1 MIKILFPTDFSNAAE
16 NAFFYALQLTR
27 KLNAEL
33 ILAHVYELPDLG
45 RALHNTS
52 KEVFEIMEMETL
64 ENFKKSVETL
74 RRKAT
79 NNGYEDIEFK
89 HIMAEGQVVPRIVS
103 LAKKEKV
110 DYIVMGTTG
119 ATGLKEVFL
128 GSVAAGVIDNS
139 PCNVLSIPE
148 EVSPTNSIDKIAYL
162 TNYKDEE
169 VVSFNEVNRFAAYFD
184 AYLCSIHYQKEVS
197 EITEEKM
204 EEWKRKLG
212 VNYDELNTYVITG
225 NNFEEAVCE
234 LYMKENIDILAI
246 QPRKR
251 NFFTQIFKRSVSKHI
266 VQRLNIPL
274 FTLPAK

>member
-16 NAFFYALQLTR
+16 NALFYALQLSR

-89 HIMAEGQVVPRIVS
+89 HIMTEGQVVPRIVS

-139 PCNVLSIPE
+139 PCNVLSIPV

-266 VQRLNIPL
+266 VQRLSIPL

>member
-1 MIKILFPTDFSNAAE
+1 MIKILFPTDFSKAAE

-33 ILAHVYELPDLG
+33 LLAHVYELPDLG

-52 KEVFEIMEMETL
+52 KEVYEIMEMETL
-64 ENFKKSVETL
+64 ENFKKSVASL
-74 RRKAT
+74 RLKAKK
-79 NNGYEDIEFK
+79 NGFEDIDFK
-89 HIMAEGQVVPRIVS
+89 HLMAEGIVVPKIIDIAR
-103 LAKKEKV
+103 KEKS

-148 EVSPTNSIDKIAYL
+148 EVSPKNSIDKIAYL

-169 VVSFNEVNRFAAYFD
+169 VVSFNEVNRFASYFN
-184 AYLCSIHYQKEVS
+184 ASLCSIHFQKEVS
-197 EITEEKM
+197 EINEQEM
-204 EEWKRKLG
+204 ENWKNKLG
-212 VNYDELNTYVITG
+212 VNNEELSTHVITG
-225 NNFEEAVCE
+225 NNFEEAICE
-234 LYMKENIDILAI
+234 LYIKQNIDVLAI

-251 NFFTQIFKRSVSKHI
+251 NFFTQIFKKSVSKQI
-266 VQRLNIPL
+266 VQRLSIPL

>member
-33 ILAHVYELPDLG
+33 VLAHVYELPDLG

-64 ENFKKSVETL
+64 ENFRKSVETL
-74 RRKAT
+74 RRKAE
-79 NNGYEDIEFK
+79 NNGYADVDFK
-89 HIMAEGQVVPRIVS
+89 HLMAEGQTVPKIIE
-103 LAKKEKV
+103 LAKKEKAN
-110 DYIVMGTTG
+110 YIVMGTTG

-148 EVSPTNSIDKIAYL
+148 EVSPKNTIDRIAYL

-169 VVSFNEVNRFAAYFD
+169 VVSFNEVNKFATSLGATV
-184 AYLCSIHYQKEVS
+184 CSIHFEKEVS
-197 EITEEKM
+197 EINEKQM
-204 EEWKRKLG
+204 QDWKNKLG
-212 VNYDELNTYVITG
+212 VNNEDLDSYVVTG
-225 NNFEEAVCE
+225 NNLEEAICD
-234 LYMKENIDILAI
+234 LYIKQNIDILAI

-251 NFFTQIFKRSVSKHI
+251 NFFTQIFKRSISKQI
-266 VQRLNIPL
+266 VQRLSIPL

>member
-1 MIKILFPTDFSNAAE
+1 MITILYPTDFSNAAE

-33 ILAHVYELPDLG
+33 VLVHVYELPELG

-64 ENFKKSVETL
+64 EKFKKSVETL
-74 RRKAT
+74 RRKAE
-79 NNGYEDIEFK
+79 NNGYGDVDFK
-89 HIMAEGQVVPRIVS
+89 HLMSEGQIVPRIID
-103 LAKKEKV
+103 LAKIENA

-119 ATGLKEVFL
+119 ASGLKEVFL

-139 PCNVLSIPE
+139 PCNVLSIPVD
-148 EVSPTNSIDKIAYL
+148 VSPSNSIDKIAYL

-169 VVSFNEVNRFAAYFD
+169 VVSFNEVNRFAKYFD
-184 AYLCSIHYQKEVS
+184 AYVCSLHYEKDVS
-197 EITEEKM
+197 EITKDKM
-204 EEWKRKLG
+204 EAWKKKLG
-212 VNYDELNTYVITG
+212 VNYEELNSYVVTG

-234 LYMKENIDILAI
+234 LYMKQNIDILAI

-251 NFFTQIFKRSVSKHI
+251 NFFTNIFKKSLSKHI
-266 VQRLNIPL
+266 VHKLSIPL

>member
-33 ILAHVYELPDLG
+33 VLAHVYELPDLG

-64 ENFKKSVETL
+64 ENFRKSVETL
-74 RRKAT
+74 RRKAE
-79 NNGYEDIEFK
+79 NNGYADVDFK
-89 HIMAEGQVVPRIVS
+89 HLMAEGQTVPKIIE
-103 LAKKEKV
+103 LAKKEKA

-119 ATGLKEVFL
+119 ASGLKEVFL

-139 PCNVLSIPE
+139 PCSVLSIPE

-169 VVSFNEVNRFAAYFD
+169 VVSFNEVNRFASYFD
-184 AYLCSIHYQKEVS
+184 AYMCSIHYEKEVS
-197 EITEEKM
+197 EVSEEEM
-204 EEWKRKLG
+204 RIWKSKLG
-212 VNYDELNTYVITG
+212 VNYEEINSYVVTG
-225 NNFEEAVCE
+225 NNFEEAICE
-234 LYMKENIDILAI
+234 LYIKQNIDVLAI

-251 NFFTQIFKRSVSKHI
+251 NFFSQIFKRSVSKQI
-266 VQRLNIPL
+266 VQKLSIPL

>member
-1 MIKILFPTDFSNAAE
+1 MIKILFPTDFSDAAE
-16 NAFFYALQLTR
+16 NAFFYALNLTR

-33 ILAHVYELPDLG
+33 VLAHVYSLPELG

-52 KEVFEIMEMETL
+52 KEVFEIMEMESL
-64 ENFKKSVETL
+64 ESFKKSVGKL
-74 RRKAT
+74 RSKAEEK
-79 NNGYEDIEFK
+79 GYGDVDFK
-89 HIMAEGQVVPRIVS
+89 HLMAEGQIVPKIIN
-103 LAKKEKV
+103 LAILEEA

-128 GSVAAGVIDNS
+128 GSVASGVIDGA

-148 EVSPTNSIDKIAYL
+148 ESSPTNSIDRIAYL

-169 VVSFNEVNRFAAYFD
+169 IVSFNEVNKFASHFNAD
-184 AYLCSIHYQKEVS
+184 VCSIHYEKDVDDVTS
-197 EITEEKM
+197 ENM
-204 EEWKRKLG
+204 ENWKKKLG
-212 VNYDELNTYVITG
+212 VDYEALDSFVVSG

-234 LYMKENIDILAI
+234 LYINQNIDILAI

-251 NFFTQIFKRSVSKHI
+251 NFFTHIFKKSISKQI
-266 VQRLNIPL
+266 VQRLSIPL

>member
-33 ILAHVYELPDLG
+33 VLAHVYELPDLG

-64 ENFKKSVETL
+64 ENFKKSVDNL
-74 RRKAT
+74 RRKAE
-79 NNGYEDIEFK
+79 NNGYGDVDFK
-89 HIMAEGQVVPRIVS
+89 HLMAEGQVVPRIVD
-103 LAKKEKV
+103 LAKKENA

-148 EVSPTNSIDKIAYL
+148 EVSSKNAIDKIAYL

-169 VVSFNEVNRFAAYFD
+169 VVSFNEVNRFAAFFG
-184 AYLCSIHYQKEVS
+184 ATVCSMHFKKEVS
-197 EITEEKM
+197 ELSEKQM
-204 EEWKRKLG
+204 EDWKKKLG
-212 VNYDELNTYVITG
+212 VNYEDLHSYVVTG
-225 NNFEEAVCE
+225 NNLEEAICE
-234 LYMKENIDILAI
+234 LYIKHDIDVIAI

-251 NFFTQIFKRSVSKHI
+251 NFFTQIFRKSISKQI
-266 VQRLNIPL
+266 VQRLSIPL

>member
-33 ILAHVYELPDLG
+33 VLAHVYNLPELG

-74 RRKAT
+74 RRKAE
-79 NNGYEDIEFK
+79 NNGYGDIEFK
-89 HIMAEGQVVPRIVS
+89 HIMAEGQIVSRIVD
-103 LAKKEKV
+103 LARKEEAN
-110 DYIVMGTTG
+110 YIVMGTTG

-169 VVSFNEVNRFAAYFD
+169 VVSFNTVNKFAEYFD
-184 AYLCSIHYQKEVS
+184 ADVCSIHYQKEVTDIS
-197 EITEEKM
+197 KENM
-204 EEWKRKLG
+204 ENWKKKLG
-212 VNYDELNTYVITG
+212 VDYEKLKSYVVTG
-225 NNFEEAVCE
+225 NNFDEAICE
-234 LYMKENIDILAI
+234 LYMKQNIDILAI

-251 NFFTQIFKRSVSKHI
+251 NFFTQLFKRSVSKQI
-266 VQRLNIPL
+266 VQRLSIPL

>member
-33 ILAHVYELPDLG
+33 VLAHVYELPDLG

-74 RRKAT
+74 RKRAES
-79 NNGYEDIEFK
+79 NGYGDIDFK
-89 HIMAEGQVVPRIVS
+89 HLMAEGQIVPRIID
-103 LAKKEKV
+103 LAKKEKA

-128 GSVAAGVIDNS
+128 GSVASGVIDNS
-139 PCNVLSIPE
+139 PCNVLSIPD
-148 EVSPTNSIDKIAYL
+148 EVSATNTINKIAYL

-169 VVSFNEVNRFAAYFD
+169 VVSFNEVNRFATYFD
-184 AYLCSIHYQKEVS
+184 ASLCSIHFEKEVS
-197 EITEEKM
+197 NISEKDMEI
-204 EEWKRKLG
+204 WKSKLG
-212 VNYDELNTYVITG
+212 IKNEELSSYVVTG
-225 NNFEEAVCE
+225 NNLEEAICE
-234 LYMKENIDILAI
+234 LYMKKI
-246 QPRKR
+246 
-251 NFFTQIFKRSVSKHI
+251 
-266 VQRLNIPL
+266 
-274 FTLPAK
+274 

>member
-1 MIKILFPTDFSNAAE
+1 MIKILYPTDFSNAAE
-16 NAFFYALQLTR
+16 NAFFYALQLTK

-33 ILAHVYELPDLG
+33 VLAHVYELPELG

-64 ENFKKSVETL
+64 ENFKKSVQTL
-74 RRKAT
+74 RRKAAS
-79 NNGYEDIEFK
+79 NGYADIDFK
-89 HIMAEGQVVPRIVS
+89 HIMAEGQIVPKIVD
-103 LAKKEKV
+103 LAKKENA

-148 EVSPTNSIDKIAYL
+148 GVSATNTIDKIAYL

-169 VVSFNEVNRFAAYFD
+169 VHSFNEVNQFAEHFD
-184 AYLCSIHYQKEVS
+184 AYVCSIHYRKDVS
-197 EITEEKM
+197 DISEEAM
-204 EEWKRKLG
+204 ESWKKKLG
-212 VNYDELNTYVITG
+212 VNYEELNSYVVTG
-225 NNFEEAVCE
+225 NNFEEAICE
-234 LYMKENIDILAI
+234 LYIKENIDILAI

-251 NFFTQIFKRSVSKHI
+251 NFFSHIFKKSISKQI
-266 VQRLNIPL
+266 VQRLSIPL

>member
-89 HIMAEGQVVPRIVS
+89 HIMTEGQVVPRIVS

-139 PCNVLSIPE
+139 PCNVLSIPV

-266 VQRLNIPL
+266 VQRLSIPL

>member
-33 ILAHVYELPDLG
+33 LLAHVYELPDLG

-52 KEVFEIMEMETL
+52 KEVYEIMEMETL
-64 ENFKKSVETL
+64 ENFKKSVASL
-74 RRKAT
+74 RLKAKK
-79 NNGYEDIEFK
+79 NGFEDIDFK
-89 HIMAEGQVVPRIVS
+89 HLMAEGIVVPKIIDIAR
-103 LAKKEKV
+103 KEKS

-148 EVSPTNSIDKIAYL
+148 EVSPKNSIDKIAYL

-169 VVSFNEVNRFAAYFD
+169 VVSFNEVNRFASYFN
-184 AYLCSIHYQKEVS
+184 ASLCSIHFQKEVS
-197 EITEEKM
+197 EINEQEM
-204 EEWKRKLG
+204 ENWKNKLG
-212 VNYDELNTYVITG
+212 VNNEELSTHVITG
-225 NNFEEAVCE
+225 NNFEEAICE
-234 LYMKENIDILAI
+234 LYIKQNIDVLAI

-251 NFFTQIFKRSVSKHI
+251 NFFTQIFKKSVSKQI
-266 VQRLNIPL
+266 VQRLSIPL

>member
-1 MIKILFPTDFSNAAE
+1 MIKIIFPTDFSNAAE

-27 KLNAEL
+27 KLKAEL
-33 ILAHVYELPDLG
+33 ILVHVYQLPDLG

-74 RRKAT
+74 RRKAD
-79 NNGYEDIEFK
+79 NNGYGDIDFK
-89 HIMAEGQVVPRIVS
+89 HVMEEGQVIPRIVNI
-103 LAKKEKV
+103 AKNEEA

-119 ATGLKEVFL
+119 ASGLKEVFL
-128 GSVAAGVIDNS
+128 GSVASGVIDNS

-148 EVSPTNSIDKIAYL
+148 GVSPSNSIDKIAYL

-184 AYLCSIHYQKEVS
+184 AYVCSIHYQKEVS
-197 EITEEKM
+197 EISEENM
-204 EEWKRKLG
+204 ESWKRKLG
-212 VNYDELNTYVITG
+212 VNYEELNSYVVTG
-225 NNFEEAVCE
+225 HNFEEAICE
-234 LYMKENIDILAI
+234 LYIKQNIDILAI

-251 NFFTQIFKRSVSKHI
+251 NFFTQIFKRSVSKQI

>member
-33 ILAHVYELPDLG
+33 VLAHVYELPDLG

-74 RRKAT
+74 RKRAES
-79 NNGYEDIEFK
+79 NGYGDIDFK
-89 HIMAEGQVVPRIVS
+89 HLMAEGQIVPRIID
-103 LAKKEKV
+103 LAKKEKA

-128 GSVAAGVIDNS
+128 GSVASGVIDNS
-139 PCNVLSIPE
+139 PCNVLSIPD
-148 EVSPTNSIDKIAYL
+148 EVSATNTINKIAYL

-169 VVSFNEVNRFAAYFD
+169 VVSFNEVNRFATYFD
-184 AYLCSIHYQKEVS
+184 ASLCSIHFEKEVS
-197 EITEEKM
+197 NISEKDMEI
-204 EEWKRKLG
+204 WKSKLG
-212 VNYDELNTYVITG
+212 IKNEELSSYVVTG
-225 NNFEEAVCE
+225 NNLEEAICE
-234 LYMKENIDILAI
+234 LYMKQNIDVLAI

-251 NFFTQIFKRSVSKHI
+251 NFFTQVFKRSVSKQI
-266 VQRLNIPL
+266 VQSLGIPL

>member
-16 NAFFYALQLTR
+16 NAFFYSLQLTR

-33 ILAHVYELPDLG
+33 VLAHVYELPDLG

-64 ENFKKSVETL
+64 ENFRKSVETL
-74 RRKAT
+74 RRKAE
-79 NNGYEDIEFK
+79 NNGYADVDFK
-89 HIMAEGQVVPRIVS
+89 HLMAEGQTVPKIIE
-103 LAKKEKV
+103 LAKKEKAN
-110 DYIVMGTTG
+110 YIVMGTTG

-148 EVSPTNSIDKIAYL
+148 EVSPKNTIDRIAYL

-169 VVSFNEVNRFAAYFD
+169 VVSFNEVNKFATSLGATV
-184 AYLCSIHYQKEVS
+184 CSIHFEKEVS
-197 EITEEKM
+197 EINEKQM
-204 EEWKRKLG
+204 QDWKNKLG
-212 VNYDELNTYVITG
+212 VNNEDLDSYVVTG
-225 NNFEEAVCE
+225 NNLEEAICD
-234 LYMKENIDILAI
+234 LYIKQNIDILAI

-251 NFFTQIFKRSVSKHI
+251 NFFTQIFKRSISKQI
-266 VQRLNIPL
+266 VQRLSIPL